1 MKKFGLGLLLVSA
14 LVVIGSFIWV
24 MVTEAD
30 EIPVLMYVVFGTA
43 ALGFV
48 MLLAAAI
55 VDRRKQ
61 MAQENFEKRDN

>member
-1 MKKFGLGLLLVSA
+1 MKKFGLGLLLVSI
-14 LVVIGSFIWV
+14 LVVIGSIIWV

-30 EIPVLMYVVFGTA
+30 DIPVLIYVVMGTA

-61 MAQENFEKRDN
+61 IAQENFEKRDN